1 MGEIADYFLQ
11 TSPQETREEEMP
23 ELLVSVD
30 HLRVGV
36 FIHLDLKWYEHPF
49 LTNNFKIK
57 NVGQIQ
63 TLKELGLSHVLFDPV
78 KSDQQPAPPPG
89 SIAQSRSAQIQQA
102 PAINHLWEIKQQR
115 IKQLQE
121 RNRRIQQCDRQYT
134 RTFGQVKKMMDDL
147 MTGSE
152 EAIDNANVLIQDMVG
167 SLLSEREVMVHLM
180 NVKGKEEGV
189 YYHTLNV
196 AILALLLAK
205 EYGIKSDSMEILG
218 LGALFHDIGK
228 QRIPKKILLK
238 RSPLTLPEREIVRM
252 HPKYGEQMALRMGS
266 FPTESA
272 VIIRQHHETNDGAGY
287 PDGLPSDKIS
297 ILSKI
302 LSVAN
307 VYDNHC
313 NHWNPDESMTPHEAM
328 SQMFCLLN
336 SKFDPELLSLFIHCM
351 GVYPPGTVVQLSNDF
366 IGMVVSASS
375 ENQLRPC
382 VLVHDAQIPAKE
394 ALILDLNEDP
404 EIAILK
410 SLRPSQLSPEVYAYL
425 NPRSLVTYFLDTNE
439 TNPLSPL
446 ASSK

>member
-1 MGEIADYFLQ
+1 MTKL
-11 TSPQETREEEMP
+11 P
-23 ELLVSVD
+23 VSVD

-49 LTNNFKIK
+49 LTNSFKIK
-57 NVGQIQ
+57 NVGQIHA
-63 TLKELGLSHVLFDPV
+63 LKELGLSQVLFDPL
-78 KSDQQPAPPPG
+78 KSDQQPAPPQG
-89 SIAQSRSAQIQQA
+89 TIAKSRPAPIQQA
-102 PAINHLWEIKQQR
+102 APANHLWEIKKQR
-115 IKQLQE
+115 IRQLQE
-121 RNRRIQQCDRQYT
+121 RNRRIQHCERQYT
-134 RTFGQVKKMMDDL
+134 RTFGQVKKMMNDL
-147 MTGSE
+147 LTGTQ
-152 EAIDNANVLIQDMVG
+152 EATDQAADLVQDMVG

-205 EYGIKSDSMEILG
+205 EYGIKSGSMEILG

-238 RSPLTLPEREIVRM
+238 RSPLTLPELEIVRM
-252 HPKYGEQMALRMGS
+252 HPLYGEQMALRMGS
-266 FPTESA
+266 FPAESA

-287 PDGLPSDKIS
+287 PDGLPSNKIS
-297 ILSKI
+297 ILAKI
-302 LSVAN
+302 MSVAN

-351 GVYPPGTVVQLSNDF
+351 GVYPPGTVVQLSNDL
-366 IGMVVSASS
+366 IGMVVSVSS

-382 VLVHDAQIPAKE
+382 VVVHDAQIPAKE
-394 ALILDLNEDP
+394 ALILDLSEDP
-404 EIAILK
+404 DISILK

-425 NPRSLVTYFLDTNE
+425 NPRSRVTYFLNTNE
-439 TNPLSPL
+439 TNPLSPII
-446 ASSK
+446 SPR